1 MIQWYLKTLHI
12 KEKMLAKKIRNKG
25 TQINY
30 IDASNGSF
38 DGQEPPDSFV
48 DLKSE
53 LIVGSF
59 LSVKTHFN
67 LTHSQ
72 EKSRD
77 LNEVLNEAY
86 FFNISREI
94 IFAIRKKWIPYFKN
108 KATSGSYYF
117 KIQNLL
123 PR

>member
-1 MIQWYLKTLHI
+1 
-12 KEKMLAKKIRNKG
+12 MLAKKIRNKG

-86 FFNISREI
+86 FFNIFREI
-94 IFAIRKKWIPYFKN
+94 IFAIRKK
-108 KATSGSYYF
+108 
-117 KIQNLL
+117 
-123 PR
+123 